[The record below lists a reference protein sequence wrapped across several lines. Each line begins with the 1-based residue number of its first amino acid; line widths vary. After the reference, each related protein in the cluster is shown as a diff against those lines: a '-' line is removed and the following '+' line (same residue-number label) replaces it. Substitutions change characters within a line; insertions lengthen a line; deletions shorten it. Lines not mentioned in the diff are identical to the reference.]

1 VAVGRRLAQLLP
13 NAELVVLEGGTHDL
27 VLDRADEVAPHIDRH
42 LAGRTL

>member
-1 VAVGRRLAQLLP
+1 MAEEGLMFLP
-13 NAELVVLEGGTHDL
+13 GASGNV